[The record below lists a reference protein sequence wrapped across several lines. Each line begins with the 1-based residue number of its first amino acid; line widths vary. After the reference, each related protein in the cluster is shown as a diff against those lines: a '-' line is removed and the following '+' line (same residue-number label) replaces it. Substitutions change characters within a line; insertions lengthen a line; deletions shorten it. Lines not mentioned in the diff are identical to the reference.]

1 MTKPVTSLCPPSPV
15 PTRAPCSQLCTRKA
29 LKRLPLKEQGAGA
42 CWGWL
47 WARVP
52 PATALAPLLASGQG
66 GGCSSQ
72 CPLQG
77 PTQALR
83 HFLSSRTYPGLSAP
97 GRRQLIKGERTL
109 CSGLVTRPDWGWRV
123 RGLAGRAGHCQ
134 QEGPSQQAGA
144 GGLGRVDAPA
154 PRSRRC
160 QDLGPSRNA
169 FGRPLPLHSP
179 TFSPFP
185 SYLLSI
191 PVLPPL
197 HSRPTSL
204 SPGGALHSLRSFI

>member
-1 MTKPVTSLCPPSPV
+1 M
-15 PTRAPCSQLCTRKA
+15 RA
-29 LKRLPLKEQGAGA
+29 GAGCGQGSPRLLPSLL
-42 CWGWL
+42 CW
-47 WARVP
+47 
-52 PATALAPLLASGQG
+52 ASGQG
-66 GGCSSQ
+66 GCCSSQ

-77 PTQALR
+77 PTQAFR

-109 CSGLVTRPDWGWRV
+109 CSGLVTRPDWGWHV

-144 GGLGRVDAPA
+144 GGLGRADAPA

-179 TFSPFP
+179 TLSPFP
-185 SYLLSI
+185 SYLS
-191 PVLPPL
+191 VLEGL
-197 HSRPTSL
+197 CVHSV
-204 SPGGALHSLRSFI
+204 HSFKPCVRVLGRYW